1 MIADL
6 AARDRRLPVTELL
19 DAARLSDALGVPTA
33 IERVRY
39 KPGTS
44 LVLGVRQGD
53 AHGWV
58 AAYADP
64 TKLAKTR
71 HRARRSGAVVVDV
84 GGLPQTAAGTIAAD
98 RVLGPILRRG
108 RRALGEAWGDTVL
121 RYNPHRRLVVRIGD
135 LAVKVAATDATPLTA
150 HLAEAG
156 LPVLPSR
163 PVATGMQAT
172 PWWGDGDL
180 ADHPDA
186 DAAAAAGRALAAIH
200 HAPWQVAG
208 ELAPSTTGDAEL
220 TGAVQA
226 IAVLDPGLGARA
238 ERLAGGIHRLPVG
251 VRSGA
256 VHGDFTADQVLVG
269 DGDVRLI
276 DFDRAGLGEP
286 ERDLGAFAAGEL
298 LAGRGTALTDAL
310 RDAYDGEVDELAVA
324 RWTATAA
331 LQRAVEPFR
340 TGDPAWPTAMRH
352 AVALAADVTAEVAA

>member
-6 AARDRRLPVTELL
+6 AARDPQLPVADLL
-19 DAARLSDALGVPTA
+19 DADRMTDLLGAPTV

-64 TKLAKTR
+64 EKLAKTR

-84 GGLPQTAAGTIAAD
+84 GGLAQTAAGTISAD
-98 RVLGPILRRG
+98 RVLGPVLRRG
-108 RRALGEAWGDTVL
+108 RRALGGAWGDTVL
-121 RYNPHRRLVVRIGD
+121 RYNPHRRLVVRVGD
-135 LAVKVAATDATPLTA
+135 RAMKVSAADAAPLTA
-150 HLAEAG
+150 RLAEAG
-156 LPVLPSR
+156 LLVLPSQ
-163 PVATGMQAT
+163 PVATGVQAT

-186 DAAAAAGRALAAIH
+186 DAATAAGRALAALH
-200 HAPWQVAG
+200 RAPWHVAG
-208 ELAPSTTGDAEL
+208 ELAPSTTGDADL
-220 TGAVQA
+220 TGAVDA
-226 IAVLDPGLGARA
+226 IAVLDPDLGARA
-238 ERLAGGIHRLPVG
+238 ERVAGGIHRLPVG

-269 DGDVRLI
+269 EGDVRLI

-298 LAGRGTALTDAL
+298 LAGRGAELTDAL
-310 RDAYDGEVDELAVA
+310 RSGYEGELDEAALA

-340 TGDPAWPTAMRH
+340 TGDPSWPTAMRR
-352 AVALAADVTAEVAA
+352 AIDLAADVTAGVAA